1 MKIID
6 LSKIQNKSKNTK
18 RINSF
23 ADDIDK
29 GLSLKNKAIS
39 SKYFYDDRGS
49 KIFQRITKHQ
59 FLAK

>member
-6 LSKIQNKSKNTK
+6 LSNIQNKSKNIK

-23 ADDIDK
+23 AEDIDK

-39 SKYFYDDRGS
+39 SKYF
-49 KIFQRITKHQ
+49 
-59 FLAK
+59 